1 MFLSKGAAKFN
12 EANEWFVISAEC
24 DMQYPS
30 SYRMVSGCAPGLCK
44 GAMVKGIDHQ
54 TSGSGVKTKTLK
66 NVNCWGRCFK
76 KPSIM
81 TRFLFMI

>member
-1 MFLSKGAAKFN
+1 
-12 EANEWFVISAEC
+12 
-24 DMQYPS
+24 
-30 SYRMVSGCAPGLCK
+30 MVSGCAPCLYK

-81 TRFLFMI
+81 TWFLPKGNP